1 MMVKEQRKSV
11 KNFGGVGSSEILIWS
26 FSES

>member
-1 MMVKEQRKSV
+1 MEKEQRKSV
-11 KNFGGVGSSEILIWS
+11 KNFGGGVGSSEILIWS